1 MRNRA
6 LIAVGLAVTLAC
18 VPAASAGGKASTRVT
33 LDFIQPTPGETLY
46 TGDIFSSRK
55 ACKNKRQVLVF
66 RARPGADEKIGATRS
81 YKGKA
86 QPGYYWTLAKDG
98 LPAGGE
104 YYSKVKPT
112 DACKGDKSALYPY
125 PT

>member
-6 LIAVGLAVTLAC
+6 LIAAGIAVVLLC

-55 ACKNKRQVLVF
+55 ACKNKRKVLVF
-66 RARPGADEKIGATRS
+66 RARPGADERIGATRS
-81 YKGKA
+81 YEGKA

-98 LPAGGE
+98 LPAGGD
-104 YYSKVKPT
+104 YYSKVQPT
-112 DACKGDKSALYPY
+112 DRCKGDTSALYPY
-125 PT
+125 PS